1 MRDAYVKTYSGGM
14 KRRLSIAIA
23 SVGDPKTIYLDEPT
37 TGMDPISKRFV
48 WKLIEKL
55 KKDKAII
62 MTTHSMD
69 EADILSDRVVVI
81 GT

>member
-1 MRDAYVKTYSGGM
+1 M

-23 SVGDPKTIYLDEPT
+23 SVGDPKIIYLDEPT

-55 KKDKAII
+55 KNDKAII

>member
-1 MRDAYVKTYSGGM
+1 VRDAYVKTYSGGM

-23 SVGDPKTIYLDEPT
+23 SVGDPKIIYLDEPT

>member
-23 SVGDPKTIYLDEPT
+23 SVGDPKIIYLDEPT

>member
-1 MRDAYVKTYSGGM
+1 M

-23 SVGDPKTIYLDEPT
+23 SVGDPKIIYLDEPT